1 MAVLLI
7 ADDDAD
13 LRAVFS
19 ALFTRRG
26 FTVFTAPD
34 GDHALRLARQHRPD
48 VVLTD
53 YDMPGMDGLQ
63 LCRALRDDPRLRTVP
78 VALLSGS
85 LASGDPRTEG
95 LALCRLLSK
104 PLSNAD
110 LVAAVQR
117 LVDRGGHEH
126 AADSAHCL
134 PAA

>member
-19 ALFTRRG
+19 ALFIRRG
-26 FTVFTAPD
+26 FTVLTAPD

-48 VVLTD
+48 AVLTD
-53 YDMPGMDGLQ
+53 FDMPGMDGLQ
-63 LCRALRDDPRLRTVP
+63 LCRSLRDDPRLRTVP

-85 LASGDPRTEG
+85 LAAGDPRTEG
-95 LALCRLLSK
+95 LALCRLLAK
-104 PLSNAD
+104 PMSNAD

-117 LVDRGGHEH
+117 LVDGGGHEH
-126 AADSAHCL
+126 AADSALCL

>member
-13 LRAVFS
+13 LRTVFS
-19 ALFTRRG
+19 VLFTRRG
-26 FTVFTAPD
+26 FTVLTATD
-34 GDHALRLARQHRPD
+34 GAHALRLARQHRPD

-53 YDMPGMDGLQ
+53 FDMPGMDGVQ

-85 LASGDPRTEG
+85 LAAGDPRTEG
-95 LALCRLLSK
+95 LALCRLLAK
-104 PLSNAD
+104 PMSNAD

-117 LVDRGGHEH
+117 LVDGGGHEH
-126 AADSAHCL
+126 AADSALCL